1 MHLLSADGFG
11 TQRSL
16 LLLAWAKP
24 WPMRTGWTEAKEN
37 HTGRAGKTVWA
48 LGERAKGRA
57 REGEKRGD
65 LIGRG
70 SIKPS
75 YDLMEEQ
82 ISETNLSAGWRSA
95 WNPELLRPHLTGLG
109 CLYRGWLR
117 VQPQNRGPILWKD
130 RIKILPLSNQS
141 AKNFDGFRRLRG
153 FCPGARPPS

>member
-1 MHLLSADGFG
+1 GEGGPKKKRITRGELGKQSG
-11 TQRSL
+11 R
-16 LLLAWAKP
+16 WAKGQKGK
-24 WPMRTGWTEAKEN
+24 RAK
-37 HTGRAGKTVWA
+37 GRK
-48 LGERAKGRA
+48 GERAKGRA

-117 VQPQNRGPILWKD
+117 VQPQIG
-130 RIKILPLSNQS
+130 
-141 AKNFDGFRRLRG
+141 G
-153 FCPGARPPS
+153 

>member
-1 MHLLSADGFG
+1 MVWSREGQRQSGLQFFEGEIAILLSADGFG

-16 LLLAWAKP
+16 LLLAWANP
-24 WPMRTGWTEAKEN
+24 VAHEDRVNRSKEN

-48 LGERAKGRA
+48 LGERASA
-57 REGEKRGD
+57 RGEKRGD

-117 VQPQNRGPILWKD
+117 VQPQNRG
-130 RIKILPLSNQS
+130 S
-141 AKNFDGFRRLRG
+141 FRLGRMSDL
-153 FCPGARPPS
+153 A

>member
-1 MHLLSADGFG
+1 MGLVRKG
-11 TQRSL
+11 RSSC
-16 LLLAWAKP
+16 WHGPTP
-24 WPMRTGWTEAKEN
+24 WSMRTGWTEVKAN
-37 HTGRAGKTVWA
+37 QSGRAGKTV
-48 LGERAKGRA
+48 RASGGRA
-57 REGEKRGD
+57 SARGEKRGD

-117 VQPQNRGPILWKD
+117 VQPQNRGLILWKD

-141 AKNFDGFRRLRG
+141 AKN
-153 FCPGARPPS
+153 